1 MAFHAKHHKKVVNG
15 CEWLSLDDVTGV
27 TVVDAAAEWGK
38 QRGGKILMVD
48 YPVAEASVRRK
59 VSREGLPSTRS
70 IN

>member
-15 CEWLSLDDVTGV
+15 CDWLSSDDITGV

-48 YPVAEASVRRK
+48 YPVAEATVRRK
-59 VSREGLPSTRS
+59 VGRESLPSARS